1 LEAAADVSSSSEA
14 RRVFVVWVAIAAYF
28 ALVFLAASRTGSGN
42 PEKIPS
48 SFSFPWAVSI
58 IESALVFFV
67 PIMLLLVYAVRHA
80 EKRSSRSAISSL
92 GLNRGGIGKSVL
104 WSLVFL
110 VPLVLV
116 IILWEGAIAGIF
128 GNNLATA
135 QTQASQIPQWYAV
148 AIMPYLVLNA
158 IMEESVGRGFMLDR
172 LMPSH
177 PAGIVASLPV
187 VLGVSVLGM
196 LYHIPEYILSYNFSP
211 ASLILNLGIVF
222 FSFTFVGFAYV
233 RSRVRNISGPVL
245 MHFLLDAVPL
255 LLVL

>member
-1 LEAAADVSSSSEA
+1 
-14 RRVFVVWVAIAAYF
+14 
-28 ALVFLAASRTGSGN
+28 
-42 PEKIPS
+42 
-48 SFSFPWAVSI
+48 
-58 IESALVFFV
+58 
-67 PIMLLLVYAVRHA
+67 MLLLVYVVRHY
-80 EKRSSRSAISSL
+80 ENRSSRSAISSM

-116 IILWEGAIAGIF
+116 IILWEGAIIGMF

-135 QTQASQIPQWYAV
+135 QTQASKIPEWYAI

-177 PAGIVASLPV
+177 PAGIMASLPV
-187 VLGVSVLGM
+187 VLGVSALGM

-211 ASLILNLGIVF
+211 ASFILNLGVVF

-233 RSRVRNISGPVL
+233 RSRVRNISGPILV
-245 MHFLLDAVPL
+245 HFLMDAVPI